1 MKPLFRQPR
10 SLQLEYLETRTLLAA
25 DLAAD
30 FELAA
35 KALTGSGPFD
45 ASFSINFGNTQ
56 LVLTGHGTET
66 LSVDLDRLP
75 AFVTN
80 LRISSFSSVTFSG
93 TDHVDSLVVSDVT
106 KFSAPD
112 LSVTKSLH
120 VNNVASVDLASAGVI
135 AVLNGTDTS
144 LSVGS
149 LESTMIISDLHTLT
163 LDSQTRELYVIG
175 LNSEQTLNLKY
186 RPETISLAGL
196 TSASVHMVDDLA
208 SPPPSSNPTEPVAST
223 GNHSGSSPV
232 PAEKPVTI
240 ITLPL
245 DERTRHFLAE
255 LRDVVHGTGKDS
267 EQIVS
272 EFMAHNGLTA
282 IGAGPTPPKLVGT
295 PAEAL
300 RPDVENLIRAAG
312 IVGGLS
318 SPSEAPK
325 ADANP
330 TGNDRPLHAPELG
343 IQTPGNFRGWSSVS
357 APALDI
363 DATWPLAMPGHANSE
378 SARPFLPPRKEV
390 EPVELKLEDSVRAFG
405 NYVVERVSAEF
416 SPGEQSL
423 ILLVDPKPT
432 RAAGFNPTSALEAF
446 ARGGSHIVS
455 NLGKVEA

>member
-1 MKPLFRQPR
+1 MKALSRQNR

-35 KALTGSGPFD
+35 KALSGSGAFD
-45 ASFSINFGNTQ
+45 ASFSINFGNSQ
-56 LVLTGHGTET
+56 LVLTGHGTDT

-80 LRISSFSSVTFSG
+80 LKISSFSSVTFTG
-93 TDHVDSLVVSDVT
+93 TDHVDTLMVSDVA

-135 AVLNGTDTS
+135 AVLKGTDTNF
-144 LSVGS
+144 SVRS
-149 LESTMIISDLHTLT
+149 LESTMIISDLHALT
-163 LDSQTRELYVIG
+163 LDSQTRALYVIG
-175 LNSEQTLNLKY
+175 LNSDQALNLKY

-208 SPPPSSNPTEPVAST
+208 LPPPSSNPTEAVPPTGSST
-223 GNHSGSSPV
+223 GTSPV
-232 PAEKPVTI
+232 PTEKPVTI

-255 LRDVVHGTGKDS
+255 LRHMVQGTGKDS

-272 EFMAHNGLTA
+272 EFMAHNGRPA
-282 IGAGPTPPKLVGT
+282 INTSPTPPKLVGT

-300 RPDVENLIRAAG
+300 RPDLESLIRATG
-312 IVGGLS
+312 IVGDQS
-318 SPSEAPK
+318 SGSAAPK
-325 ADANP
+325 ADANL
-330 TGNDRPLHAPELG
+330 TTNDRPFHAPELG
-343 IQTPGNFRGWSSVS
+343 IQVPGYFRGRSPLIV
-357 APALDI
+357 PAFDI
-363 DATWPLAMPGHANSE
+363 DATWPLAMPAHANQE
-378 SARPFLPPRKEV
+378 SARPFLPPRKDV

-432 RAAGFNPTSALEAF
+432 RASGSNPTSALEAF
-446 ARGGSHIVS
+446 ARGGSQIVS
-455 NLGKVEA
+455 NLRNLQA